1 MKLDFKF
8 EFSELSEA
16 DLNLDAIYKGG
27 SKGNQSDDIFN
38 KLLGLEN
45 SGGFRALKSRTEPTM
60 LALVSST
67 EESEWPDFLDIETG
81 IFTYYGDNRTPG
93 HTILDT
99 AKKGN
104 KCLENLFNWTHEG
117 GQKRKKIPPLFIF
130 VKEGKKGRDY
140 RFRGLAVPGNPIFS
154 QTEDL
159 VSIWKSKNG
168 YRFQNYKAVFSV
180 LSINKIKREWI
191 TDIHN
196 GNTFSNNCP
205 LLWKEWIETGKYKV
219 LKSVD
224 EKKAK
229 SIDEQMPQN
238 QKGVTILNSIY
249 NYFSK
254 VKNEYDF
261 EEFAGK
267 IFQMVDPN
275 KIQDFTVTQ
284 SSRDGGR
291 DVIGF
296 YKIGTNNS
304 SYKFSYHLEA
314 KRFIPNRKQGVGVG
328 HTKRLISRIKHREFG
343 VLVTTSYVNPQAYK
357 EIIEDN
363 HPIIFI
369 TGKDI
374 VDILIKSGVNNEENL
389 QDFLIKNFP

>member
-1 MKLDFKF
+1 MKIDFKF
-8 EFSELSEA
+8 EFTELNKS

-27 SKGNQSDDIFN
+27 SKGNQSDDIFP

-45 SGGFRALKSRTEPTM
+45 SGGFRALKSRTEPKM
-60 LALVSST
+60 LALVSSA
-67 EESEWPDFLDIETG
+67 EETEWPDFLDIETG

-117 GQKRKKIPPLFIF
+117 GLNRKKVPPIFIF
-130 VKEGKKGRDY
+130 VKNGKKGRDY

-168 YRFQNYKAVFSV
+168 FRFQNYKAIFSI
-180 LSINKIKREWI
+180 LSISKIKREWI
-191 TDIHN
+191 NDIHK

-205 LLWKEWIETGKYKV
+205 IIWKKWIDTGEYKI

-229 SIDEQMPQN
+229 SKEEQLPQGREEM
-238 QKGVTILNSIY
+238 KLLNSIY

-254 VKNEYDF
+254 IKNAYDF
-261 EEFAGK
+261 EDFAGK
-267 IFQMVDPN
+267 IFQMIDPN
-275 KIQDFTVTQ
+275 KIQDYTITQ

-314 KRFIPNRKQGVGVG
+314 KRYEPGKSSVGV
-328 HTKRLISRIKHREFG
+328 KAISRLISRIKYREFG
-343 VLVTTSYVNPQAYK
+343 VLVTTSYVNSNVYK

-374 VDILIKSGVNNEENL
+374 VDILIRSKINNEKDL
-389 QDFLIKNFP
+389 QSYLKSNFQ